1 MRIYDG
7 DFTVSRIIEDCS
19 KPMPD
24 HGFSIDGRKQK
35 LEIDIDKLNDRL
47 AYLPCEEIRMRRA
60 RMNRFFEE
68 MLNGADPDRGIHFT
82 SLLITLAH
90 YKVINDNK
98 SLRYVNS
105 ANIVYGPIL
114 TLLPDLRSSCAARPD
129 FSASKSRCSA
139 RSS

>member
-19 KPMPD
+19 KPTPD

-35 LEIDIDKLNDRL
+35 PEIDIDKLNDRL

-60 RMNRFFEE
+60 RMNRFYEE

-98 SLRYVNS
+98 SLRYVNPQTP
-105 ANIVYGPIL
+105 YTYPY
-114 TLLPDLRSSCAARPD
+114 
-129 FSASKSRCSA
+129 
-139 RSS
+139 